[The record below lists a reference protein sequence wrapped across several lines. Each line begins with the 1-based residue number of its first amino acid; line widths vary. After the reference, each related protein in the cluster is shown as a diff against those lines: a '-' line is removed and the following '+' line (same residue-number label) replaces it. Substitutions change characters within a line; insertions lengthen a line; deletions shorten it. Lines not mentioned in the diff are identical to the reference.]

1 MKMKNKTM
9 EINEF
14 DKRHQLIH
22 EWEDDLRKEITTIC
36 CELISNNKNDNLHI
50 DISYL
55 NSHTELQRLYFAN
68 ELGTEIVLDTTQ
80 FILELEDLE
89 FDQLYHLYTEL
100 CDLL

>member
-1 MKMKNKTM
+1 MKMKNKIM

-22 EWEDDLRKEITTIC
+22 EWEDDLRKEITKIG
-36 CELISNNKNDNLHI
+36 CELISQNKNTNLYI

-55 NSHTELQRLYFAN
+55 NSCTELQRLYFAD

-89 FDQLYHLYTEL
+89 FDQLYRLYTEV
-100 CDLL
+100 CDCL

>member
-1 MKMKNKTM
+1 MKMKNKIM
-9 EINEF
+9 GIK
-14 DKRHQLIH
+14 DIHQKHAKFH
-22 EWEDDLRKEITTIC
+22 EWEDDLRKEITSIC

-55 NSHTELQRLYFAN
+55 NSCTELQSLYFAN

>member
-1 MKMKNKTM
+1 MKMKNKIM

-14 DKRHQLIH
+14 GKRHQLIH
-22 EWEDDLRKEITTIC
+22 EWEDDLRKEITKIG
-36 CELISNNKNDNLHI
+36 CELISQNKNTNLYI

-55 NSHTELQRLYFAN
+55 NSCTELQRLYFAD

-100 CDLL
+100 CDCL